1 VKYIQAVFGILAV
14 YALLISPATLAAR
27 DQVVSIPQGTVID
40 VRMIDSISSDQN
52 HAGQVVRGSVDHAI
66 QLGNR
71 TVIPRG
77 ATAYVKLV
85 DVDSAG
91 RVSGRS
97 ELKLQLDRIAFGNH
111 SYPVASNVAWFR
123 GKSETKKSLKS
134 GGIGALAGGGLGA
147 LFGGG
152 KGAAIGAGLGAGAG
166 VATNAAHKG
175 EQVRIGSESLV
186 RFQLAA
192 PLRIRE

>member
-1 VKYIQAVFGILAV
+1 VKYIQSVLGILAV
-14 YALLISPATLAAR
+14 YALLMTPAAMAR
-27 DQVVSIPQGTVID
+27 DEVASIPQGTVID

-52 HAGQVVRGSVDHAI
+52 YAGQVFRGSVDHAI

-85 DVDSAG
+85 EAKSAG

-97 ELKLQLDRIAFGNH
+97 ELKLQLDRIVFGNH

-123 GKSETKKSLKS
+123 GQSETKKSLKS

-166 VATNAAHKG
+166 VATNAIHEGK
-175 EQVRIGSESLV
+175 QIRIGSESQV

-192 PLRIRE
+192 PLRIRG